1 MTEKIVPKIFILVF
15 LCFFVATPSLAG
27 IQYVDV
33 KVQGSGANLKA
44 AIYDALKMA
53 LSQVN
58 GTVMSARE
66 SASLESITV
75 STDDD
80 SNFKS
85 TEKFR
90 QDVSAA
96 TKGVVKAFSIIRSSK
111 NEDGEFEVMVAAT
124 IAKFELSVQ
133 TKRLRIA
140 VGPFRI
146 EGGRKRSSKAQPF
159 EKIFRRGVENYL
171 TQSRR
176 FAILDRSFLREQD
189 KEQSL
194 LRGGDF
200 STEELARLGNR
211 IGTDY
216 LVTGVVEKAYSYSK
230 KTTMRTTGLVIKT
243 PQVGGKVTYRIL
255 DVASTQVK
263 FADTSEIHREY
274 GSLDSAADSL
284 SKSVGQKIVNAI
296 FPVYVLSVDGNF
308 LTLGQGGKTVGK
320 GSVYSLVRLGKRM
333 IDPYTKEG
341 LGRKETTVGSVKIT
355 DTQAK
360 MSTAVILKL
369 TISRSSLS
377 NGDFIVR
384 PRHTRPVSSSNS
396 ESMKKLEKDF
406 EDEFEKEEKE
416 DKEKW

>member
-1 MTEKIVPKIFILVF
+1 MIEKISPKFLILAF
-15 LCFFVATPSLAG
+15 LFFFVASPSLAG

-58 GTVMSARE
+58 GTVMSAQE
-66 SASLESITV
+66 SASLDSITV

-90 QDVSAA
+90 QDISAA

-111 NEDGEFEVMVAAT
+111 NKDGETQVMVAAT
-124 IAKFELSVQ
+124 IAKFELSAQ

-140 VGPFRI
+140 VVPFRI
-146 EGGRKRSSKAQPF
+146 EGGRKQSSKTQPF
-159 EKIFRRGVENYL
+159 EKAFRRGVENYL

-194 LRGGDF
+194 LRGEDF
-200 STEELARLGNR
+200 PTEELARLGNR

-243 PQVGGKVTYRIL
+243 PQVGGRVTYRIL
-255 DVASTQVK
+255 DVASAQVK
-263 FADTSEIHREY
+263 FADTSVIHRES
-274 GSLDSAADSL
+274 GSLDSAADRL

-333 IDPYTKEG
+333 IDPYTKES
-341 LGRKETTVGSVKIT
+341 LGRKETTVGSVRIT

-369 TISRSSLS
+369 TIKMSSLS
-377 NGDFIVR
+377 KGDFIVR
-384 PRHTRPVSSSNS
+384 PQRNKPGSSSS
-396 ESMKKLEKDF
+396 SKSIKKLEQDF
-406 EDEFEKEEKE
+406 DKEFEKD